1 MSTLFY
7 NIIDSDNPLLEDD
20 FEYLSK
26 QILTRRSVLSDAE
39 SIHNDVSVYFEAA
52 KTMVQAAQYMSS
64 LTPLI
69 DDEYLNDLRF
79 KTYSLSASIDTDGT
93 TGVAIVSVDG
103 CLHKWSSG
111 MEMYDKIHTKMHHTF
126 TKNSNDAWFTFTNEI
141 STETGTQFD
150 QRAANGN
157 HVLTY
162 CENFPAP
169 SVYVKRIVDIILGI

>member
-52 KTMVQAAQYMSS
+52 KTMVQAAQYMTS

-69 DDEYLNDLRF
+69 SADYLKF

-103 CLHKWSSG
+103 YLHKWNSG

-141 STETGTQFD
+141 STETGMQFD